1 MNDSLKGKIALVTG
15 ASRGIG
21 RAIAERLARSGA
33 SVAVN
38 YSSSPGEAEKV
49 VAKIKAIETDAIAIQ
64 ADMGR
69 MQDVKRM
76 FDQTLAHFGKL
87 DILVNNAGII
97 LIKPVSAT
105 TEEDFDRIFAVN
117 VKGLFFACQQ
127 AANRMADG
135 GRIIN
140 LSSSTT
146 ARLLP
151 AYGAYVATKG
161 AVEQLT
167 RSLSKELGARG
178 ITVNAISPG
187 PTDTELFT
195 SDKTP
200 EQLDFFAKQ
209 SAFGRLGRPDDIADA
224 VAFLAGD
231 ESRRNLDN
239 TKTCRRRPTPYFQR
253 VFGWFEGRGM
263 VFLWMFRY
271 GKTRLRRFWPHL

>member
-1 MNDSLKGKIALVTG
+1 MTHETLKGKIALVTG

-33 SVAVN
+33 SIAVN
-38 YSSSPGEAEKV
+38 YSRNAGEAEKV
-49 VAKIKAIETDAIAIQ
+49 VAAIKAAGGNAIAIQ
-64 ADMGR
+64 ADVSR
-69 MQDVKRM
+69 VQDITRM
-76 FDQTLAHFGKL
+76 FDQTIAHFGKL

-97 LIKPVSAT
+97 VVKPVTAT
-105 TEEDFDRIFAVN
+105 TEEEFDRIFAVN
-117 VKGLFFACQQ
+117 VKGVFFACQQ
-127 AANRMADG
+127 AANRLADG

-151 AYGAYVATKG
+151 NYGAYVATKG

-187 PTDTELFT
+187 PTETELFLN
-195 SDKTP
+195 DKTP
-200 EQLDFFAKQ
+200 EQIDFFSKQ

-224 VAFLAGD
+224 IAFLASD
-231 ESRRNLDN
+231 DSRWISGQNIRANGALA
-239 TKTCRRRPTPYFQR
+239 
-253 VFGWFEGRGM
+253 
-263 VFLWMFRY
+263 
-271 GKTRLRRFWPHL
+271 